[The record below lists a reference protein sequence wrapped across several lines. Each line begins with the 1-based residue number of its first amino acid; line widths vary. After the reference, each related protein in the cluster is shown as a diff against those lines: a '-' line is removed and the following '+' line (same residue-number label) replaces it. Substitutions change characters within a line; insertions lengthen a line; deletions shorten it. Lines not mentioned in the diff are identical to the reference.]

1 MPIGGFLETG
11 REDMRKRVLSLV
23 LAAVMLLGLAPA
35 ALADSGRSRR
45 ESFMS
50 VAESQLG
57 YREKFQNGTKYG
69 SWYGLPGQP
78 WCAMFVSW
86 CARYSGVPESVI
98 PNFSGCFGGVKWFKE
113 RGLWRTKEYTPQA
126 GDLLFIDALEDNG
139 KRRHRRARKRNDD
152 IHHRGQQY
160 KRHGRAPRKTARR
173 LRSGLRHAAVRHDR
187 LAIGHDIG
195 IRCRRSERHPRRRG
209 FQYKRHC
216 PLRQHNNLAVCRY
229 PQPGRRLF
237 LLRAD
242 IPQEQDCRSLRS

>member
-1 MPIGGFLETG
+1 MP
-11 REDMRKRVLSLV
+11 LSSS
-23 LAAVMLLGLAPA
+23 A
-35 ALADSGRSRR
+35 SINS
-45 ESFMS
+45 
-50 VAESQLG
+50 
-57 YREKFQNGTKYG
+57 TKYG

-86 CARYSGVPESVI
+86 CARYSGVPESII

-113 RGLWRTKEYTPQA
+113 HGLWRTKEYTPQA

-139 KRRHRRARKRNDD
+139 KRDGLAEHVAIVERASETTIYTIEGNSINGYAR
-152 IHHRGQQY
+152 IACTPAYEH
-160 KRHGRAPRKTARR
+160 RAPR
-173 LRSGLRHAAVRHDR
+173 L
-187 LAIGHDIG
+187 IGHDIG

>member
-1 MPIGGFLETG
+1 
-11 REDMRKRVLSLV
+11 MRKRVMSLV

-57 YREKFQNGTKYG
+57 YREKIQNGTKYG

-139 KRRHRRARKRNDD
+139 KRDGLAEHVAIVERASETTIYTIEGNSINDMVERRERPRDD
-152 IHHRGQQY
+152 SVLGYATPQY
-160 KRHGRAPRKTARR
+160 GTIGSP
-173 LRSGLRHAAVRHDR
+173 SGTISV
-187 LAIGHDIG
+187 
-195 IRCRRSERHPRRRG
+195 SERHPRRRG